1 VVPAVGTG
9 RSEQAGCS
17 LNWIKTARGIHGEIV
32 SCRTEDGLQL
42 HGLWAG
48 GSDTVLIHTHGTA
61 SAYGVE
67 SFEPQLQR
75 WAEKNGWGF
84 LTCNSRGAHV
94 LEDWQDSGA
103 AVELFSDS
111 PKDLKAWLGWAG
123 KAGAKRVILSGHSLG
138 TEKIAHFLRGHET
151 PHVVGTLLL
160 APSDSPGC
168 QERWEDESGEDYM
181 SEAIRMCS
189 SGRAGHL
196 MEDRLVHAGLL
207 PMTARAYLDFFDE
220 DSDLRRALPFR
231 TGGIENIPI
240 PAYALI
246 PSDDVWNITSPKDYL
261 EQMMAV
267 GCGGE
272 ICGCNHDFEDHDIG
286 GALRSAEQAF
296 FGDSRK

>member
-1 VVPAVGTG
+1 VVPPVGAG
-9 RSEQAGCS
+9 RIEQAGCP

-48 GSDTVLIHTHGTA
+48 GGDTVLVHTHGTA

-75 WAEKNGWGF
+75 WAERNGWGF
-84 LTCNSRGAHV
+84 LTCNNRGSHV

-111 PKDLKAWLGWAG
+111 PKDLKAWIGWTSR
-123 KAGAKRVILSGHSLG
+123 AGANRVILSGHSLG

-151 PHVVGTLLL
+151 PHIVGVLLL

-168 QERWEDESGEDYM
+168 QERWEDESGKDYM

-196 MEDRLVHAGLL
+196 MADRLVHAGLL

-231 TGGIENIPI
+231 TGGIESIPV

-246 PSDDVWNITSPKDYL
+246 PADDVWNITSPKDYM
-261 EQMMAV
+261 EQMVAV

-272 ICGCNHDFEDHDIG
+272 ICGCNHDFEGHDIG